1 MVGGVSLLLLAVR
14 FDKKGKKELTAMSL
28 S

>member
-1 MVGGVSLLLLAVR
+1 MGGVSLLLLAVR